1 MNMLDGLQQQAI
13 VVGAIKSLRSNQSWA
28 GETHV
33 QKSLYFLQNLMG
45 VPLTYKFVLYKHGPY
60 SFDLHNDIGKMR
72 AYDFVELEP
81 RPPYG
86 SAFREGKV
94 ADKLLTM
101 FDGTVTSYLPSID
114 FVAKFFGDS
123 NVRELERYATAL
135 YVSSEEPNQ
144 PHYYLANK
152 INELKPHIALEE
164 ATVAIQSVET
174 LRQSARNQG
183 LIED

>member
-1 MNMLDGLQQQAI
+1 MLDGLQQQAI
-13 VVGAIKSLRSNQSWA
+13 VVGAIKSLRSNRSWA

-45 VPLTYKFVLYKHGPY
+45 LPLTYKFVLYKHGPY

-86 SAFREGKV
+86 PAFKEGKI

-101 FDGTVTSYLPSID
+101 CDRTVASYLPSID
-114 FVAKFFGDS
+114 FIAKFFGDA

-135 YVSSEEPNQ
+135 YVSLENPNQ
-144 PHYYLANK
+144 PHDYLANK
-152 INELKPHIALEE
+152 INEFKPHIALEE
-164 ATVAIQSVET
+164 ATVAIQSVEK
-174 LRQSARNQG
+174 LRQSALDEG